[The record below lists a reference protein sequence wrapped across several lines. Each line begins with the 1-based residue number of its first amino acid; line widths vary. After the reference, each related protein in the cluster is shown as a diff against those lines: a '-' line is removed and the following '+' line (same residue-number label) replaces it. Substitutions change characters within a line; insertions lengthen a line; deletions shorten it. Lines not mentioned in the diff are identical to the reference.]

1 MVITAEGI
9 RKIASI
15 CSKDG
20 FIDPEEELQHPYWYG
35 LSICKNNSD
44 KESILESILRGI
56 DRGAKM
62 AAAEGY
68 GSLFFQIDYDIK
80 NGEKDDVFYKKN
92 IAAAYLALLNGRYDV
107 NIEEEVVE
115 RNELL
120 DCDSYFNDDYYRN
133 HRTINLLI
141 EW

>member
-1 MVITAEGI
+1 MITAEGI

-15 CSKDG
+15 CSNDG
-20 FIDPEEELQHPYWYG
+20 FTDPEEELQCPYWYG
-35 LSICKNNSD
+35 LSICKSNSD
-44 KESILESILRGI
+44 KESILESILRAI

-62 AAAEGY
+62 ATTEGHS
-68 GSLFFQIDYDIK
+68 SLFFQIDYDVK
-80 NGEKDDVFYKKN
+80 SGERDDAFYKKN

-120 DCDSYFNDDYYRN
+120 DGDDYFNDDYYQN